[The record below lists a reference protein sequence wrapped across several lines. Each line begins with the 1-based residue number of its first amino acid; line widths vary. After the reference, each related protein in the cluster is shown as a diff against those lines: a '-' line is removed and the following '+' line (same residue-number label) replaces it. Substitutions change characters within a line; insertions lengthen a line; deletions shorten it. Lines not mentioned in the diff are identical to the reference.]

1 METLADA
8 VIAAIAHIS
17 STPDD
22 LDARLDEEVRL
33 LEMLT
38 LMLREATPEEREA
51 LREALSRARS
61 FAERSGNRN
70 PDLLEAYRAIEADIL
85 DPESE

>member
-17 STPDD
+17 TIPED
-22 LDARLDEEVRL
+22 LDHRLDEDVRI

-38 LMLREATPEEREA
+38 VMLRECSEPEREA
-51 LREALSRARS
+51 LREALGRARS
-61 FAERSGNRN
+61 FAQASGNRD
-70 PDLLEAYRAIEADIL
+70 PDLLETYLAIQDDIL
-85 DPESE
+85 ETDTE